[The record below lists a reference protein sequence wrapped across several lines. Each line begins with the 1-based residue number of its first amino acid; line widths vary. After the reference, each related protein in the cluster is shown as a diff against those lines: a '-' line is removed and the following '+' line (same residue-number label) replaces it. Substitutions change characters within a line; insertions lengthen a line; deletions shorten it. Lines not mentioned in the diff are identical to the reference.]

1 MHSVCII
8 FVDNSSEPDGDMNG
22 LRNIESE
29 HGMAVARWITTLWM
43 LTIVCHASAQRKG
56 IVIDASTKQP
66 LRNVFVK
73 CDNDSTIKTPWDG
86 TFQLPENFQ
95 TVAFYHPN
103 FEKRVLNHKELTD
116 TVFMLPSARMLN
128 EVVVYGKRG
137 KIRDFTRMTTI
148 DKQLLGI
155 KPTNGFDILGLLKLI
170 TNPIQ
175 RSIEHKKEV
184 KKQKRKQILDN
195 Y

>member
-1 MHSVCII
+1 
-8 FVDNSSEPDGDMNG
+8 MNG

-43 LTIVCHASAQRKG
+43 LTIVCHASAQRKD

-66 LRNVFVK
+66 LRNVFVR

-86 TFQLPENFQ
+86 TFQLPEKFQ

>member
-1 MHSVCII
+1 MSRFQSIK
-8 FVDNSSEPDGDMNG
+8 F
-22 LRNIESE
+22 E
-29 HGMAVARWITTLWM
+29 HNLTKARWTTTLWM
-43 LTIVCHASAQRKG
+43 LTIICYASAQRKG

-66 LRNVFVK
+66 LRNVFVR

-103 FEKRVLNHKELTD
+103 FEKRVLSHKEITD

-137 KIRDFTRMTTI
+137 KIRDFTKMTTI

-155 KPTNGFDILGLLKLI
+155 KPTNGFDLLGLLKLI
-170 TNPIQ
+170 TNPIS

>member
-8 FVDNSSEPDGDMNG
+8 FVDNFSEPDGDMSR

-43 LTIVCHASAQRKG
+43 LTIIWHASAQRKG

-66 LRNVFVK
+66 LRNVFVR

-86 TFQLPENFQ
+86 TFQLPEKFQ

>member
-8 FVDNSSEPDGDMNG
+8 FVDNFSEPDGDMNG

-43 LTIVCHASAQRKG
+43 LTIVCHASAQWKG

-86 TFQLPENFQ
+86 TFQLPEKFQ

-137 KIRDFTRMTTI
+137 KTRDFTRMTTI